1 MSYTLDYIFTT
12 DSMENLRETCNV
24 HNFSK
29 ENEDKYLVSYN
40 KSKTQINDNN
50 IDTIGLHR
58 SVIFLN
64 NNLVCFSPPKSL
76 SYENFFMKYPKL
88 DENVMIE
95 EFIEGTMINVYYNNI
110 SKNWEIATK
119 NNIGATNI
127 FYKDA
132 NYTFGYLFYD
142 TCRYIGFN
150 LEDGLNKKYCYSF
163 VMKHP
168 YNQMV
173 EIVMHPSLYLIE
185 VYEIEHLS
193 ETNIKINIK
202 DRNEIV
208 NHLLINWNIEIPRQ
222 VYFNNYEDIQFLN
235 SPKLN
240 DQSYVRK
247 CIKMGYVIK
256 NIKTGERTKLRNPE
270 YEYLHKLR
278 GNQPD
283 FFYRY
288 LELRQTGQVKDFLTY
303 FPEYYNLVNM
313 YRNTIHTFTENL
325 YLYYIN
331 VNITK
336 TTLLPNVPY
345 CYKQHVYKIHGQ
357 YIKEKINEPSFK
369 ISRKYMIDYVNNLH
383 PSVFMYA
390 LKKYIDMCYSPSFV

>member
-1 MSYTLDYIFTT
+1 MSYTFDYSLTSET
-12 DSMENLRETCNV
+12 MEYLKVSCNV

-40 KSKTQINDNN
+40 KNKIQINDC

-58 SVIFLN
+58 SLIFLN

-76 SYENFFMKYPKL
+76 SYDSFCKKYPIF
-88 DENVMIE
+88 DENIIVE

-127 FYKDA
+127 FYKDST
-132 NYTFGYLFYD
+132 YTFGDLFRD
-142 TCRYIGFN
+142 TCKYIRFN

-173 EIVMHPSLYLIE
+173 EIVRHPSLYLIE

-202 DRNEIV
+202 NRNEIID
-208 NHLLINWNIEIPRQ
+208 HLTINWEINIPRQ
-222 VYFNNYEDIQFLN
+222 VYFNDYKDIQFLN
-235 SPKLN
+235 LFQSN
-240 DQSYVRK
+240 DKFYIRN
-247 CIKMGYVIK
+247 CIVMGYVIK
-256 NIKTGERTKLRNPE
+256 NMKTGERTKLRNQE

-288 LELRQTGQVKDFLTY
+288 LELRQSGQVKELLKY
-303 FPEYYNLVNM
+303 FPEYYNFVNM
-313 YRNTIHTFTENL
+313 YRNTIHTFTESL
-325 YLYYIN
+325 YLHYIN
-331 VNITK
+331 VNIMR
-336 TTLLPNVPY
+336 TTSLANVPY

-357 YIKEKINEPSFK
+357 YLSQKMNNELFK
-369 ISRKYMIDYVNNLH
+369 VSQKYVIDYVNNLH
-383 PSVFMYA
+383 PSVLMYS
-390 LKKYIDMCYSPSFV
+390 LNKYIDICYSSGFK